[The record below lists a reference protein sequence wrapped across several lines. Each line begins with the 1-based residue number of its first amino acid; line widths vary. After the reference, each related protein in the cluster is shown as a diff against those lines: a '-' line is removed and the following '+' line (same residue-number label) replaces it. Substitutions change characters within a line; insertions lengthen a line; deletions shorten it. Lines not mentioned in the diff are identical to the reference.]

1 MRALKF
7 LVVAMGVMIV
17 AGTVTLVAL
26 IVQRAGGAVTGA
38 LPPATLDLPAGAR
51 ILSVSGAGDRFA
63 VLVEGPAED
72 RRILLLEA
80 RSGRVVGEVRP
91 RP

>member
-1 MRALKF
+1 
-7 LVVAMGVMIV
+7 MGVMIV

-38 LPPATLDLPAGAR
+38 LPAMALDLPAGAQ
-51 ILSVSGAGDRFA
+51 ILSVTGAGERFA
-63 VLVEGPAED
+63 VLVEGPGEE

-80 RSGRVVGEVRP
+80 RSGRLVGEVRP